1 MQSVAS
7 CCWFFQCLLGCY
19 TFPGPFLGSSHAFL
33 ATCTPC
39 TYRQIPGDWASMDSL
54 KIQLLLRGSLHLLK
68 ASLVFPDEKKW
79 TSAVSNQCIAQVA
92 LVYPNSGR
100 VTPGNSRSDI
110 GCLNTNLK
118 DACVLKDKQ
127 KKACSEKVL
136 NLKHHHIQASGY
148 I

>member
-1 MQSVAS
+1 MIVQDLCCVSVSWSSFFFGPELMQSVAS

-79 TSAVSNQCIAQVA
+79 TSALQIRYR
-92 LVYPNSGR
+92 LLEHKLE
-100 VTPGNSRSDI
+100 
-110 GCLNTNLK
+110 GCM
-118 DACVLKDKQ
+118 CVRRQ
-127 KKACSEKVL
+127 TEESMF
-136 NLKHHHIQASGY
+136 
-148 I
+148 